1 MKKRSHFY
9 NLINFKPLL
18 TKEVKNEWCALP
30 YACILKIEGAKRCK
44 STFPSSPIHMMHSI
58 PHNLNMRLE
67 SGQHSYS
74 SPRTVRLHVI
84 IIIITNLQL
93 ATSRLHVCSSKGKSA
108 RYMPQEQIRE
118 TLQHGLITNITN
130 ITGNGT
136 NDSDNGSNALENNC

>member
-1 MKKRSHFY
+1 MNAVHCPMHAF
-9 NLINFKPLL
+9 
-18 TKEVKNEWCALP
+18 C
-30 YACILKIEGAKRCK
+30 KIEGAKRCK

-67 SGQHSYS
+67 SGHHSYS

-118 TLQHGLITNITN
+118 TLQHGLITNIMNITN